1 MYIWK
6 PFCFI
11 IHFIPHFDFIL
22 ITRAEQIKLI
32 WKVKL
37 KHLYIAKICNSRN
50 SIILFF
56 VIEFLCHEL
65 ARSRCNL
72 LVSQEIVIFF
82 NHCHFSRKSW
92 TPSCWHLNCN
102 CLFWVSFFVKNLR
115 DLGARNRYL
124 FHPLSIL
131 GRSWIPLCRHWT
143 TPTLSRKSSTQ

>member
-1 MYIWK
+1 MYTWK
-6 PFCFI
+6 RFCFI

-65 ARSRCNL
+65 ARSRGAVGFQINCFL
-72 LVSQEIVIFF
+72 FHPFFIFREKLNTYF
-82 NHCHFSRKSW
+82 THCHFQ
-92 TPSCWHLNCN
+92 
-102 CLFWVSFFVKNLR
+102 
-115 DLGARNRYL
+115 GEAEYL
-124 FHPLSIL
+124 FHLFSFL

-143 TPTLSRKSSTQ
+143 TQTLWWKSSNQ

>member
-50 SIILFF
+50 FSFF
-56 VIEFLCHEL
+56 YRVFFLCHEL

-102 CLFWVSFFVKNLR
+102 CLFWVSFFVKNWR

>member
-22 ITRAEQIKLI
+22 IARAEQIKLI

-50 SIILFF
+50 FSFF
-56 VIEFLCHEL
+56 YRVYSFVMNWQDLGAICWFP
-65 ARSRCNL
+65 
-72 LVSQEIVIFF
+72 

-115 DLGARNRYL
+115 DLGARNR
-124 FHPLSIL
+124 PLSIL